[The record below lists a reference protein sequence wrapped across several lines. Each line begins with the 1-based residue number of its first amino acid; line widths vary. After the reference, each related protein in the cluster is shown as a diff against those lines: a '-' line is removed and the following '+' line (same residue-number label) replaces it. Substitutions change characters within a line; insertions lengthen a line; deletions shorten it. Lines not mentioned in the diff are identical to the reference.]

1 MYEVCFSFQRQRL
14 DEDIYERALGR
25 DFVAARCKVVTF
37 LVNKVIARPL
47 LFGNFATRPAFTDVS
62 LLRNKALFPVTQNI
76 STANPITQNFS
87 TALAKVKLYH
97 SSISSPLQ
105 IVSCKL

>member
-1 MYEVCFSFQRQRL
+1 MCFSFQRQRL

-76 STANPITQNFS
+76 STANPISQNFS
-87 TALAKVKLYH
+87 IAL
-97 SSISSPLQ
+97 
-105 IVSCKL
+105 